1 MWYLLIIA
9 SFTSPLRFISTFIN
23 SYSYSFLTYLDKVSK
38 WLTSNQFTLNITK
51 NTFIII
57 GSSQRLK
64 KLNSISIAND
74 DKSIAEVSSFSY
86 LGVVINNHLS
96 WRDHI
101 DYISNKVNKKLG
113 LLRRIKSC
121 LPLEARPMFLNSYIL
136 PIFD

>member
-9 SFTSPLRFISTFIN
+9 SFTSPFKIYLYVYQFIQP
-23 SYSYSFLTYLDKVSK
+23 FLSNLDKVGK
-38 WLTSNQFTLNITK
+38 WLTSSQLTLNITK

-64 KLNSISIAND
+64 KLKSISIATD
-74 DKSIAEVSSFSY
+74 DKSIERVSSFSY

-101 DYISNKVNKKLG
+101 DCINNKVNKKLG

-121 LPLEARPMFLNSYIL
+121 LTVGG
-136 PIFD
+136 